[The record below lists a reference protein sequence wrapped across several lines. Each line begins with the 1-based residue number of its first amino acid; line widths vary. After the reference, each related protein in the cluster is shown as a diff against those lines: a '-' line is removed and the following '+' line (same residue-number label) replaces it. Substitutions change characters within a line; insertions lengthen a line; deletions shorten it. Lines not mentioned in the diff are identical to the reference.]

1 MTPSRTLLNFL
12 ILCFCFNVLA
22 FVTIFP
28 LVAMTDLTPNAGY
41 AQTITFKILYGIHT
55 TFALGATILWVYCI
69 YFFYKYDKYSKGI
82 LKIIFFPGL
91 FSMFYFYRV
100 IWKRKRPLD
109 NEITH
114 EPVLGKTVYLVND
127 DDTEK

>member
-1 MTPSRTLLNFL
+1 MQTPSRPFFNFL
-12 ILCFCFNVLA
+12 ILCFCFNVLV

-28 LVAMTDLTPNAGY
+28 LAVMTDLTSNAY
-41 AQTITFKILYGIHT
+41 AQTTKFKMLYGVHT

-100 IWKRKRPLD
+100 IWKRRRPLE
-109 NEITH
+109 NEIKH
-114 EPVLGKTVYLVND
+114 EPVLGKTVHLVND
-127 DDTEK
+127 DETEK